1 MEKARRRATII
12 DVGRHAGVSAK
23 TVSRVLNGEPHV
35 SPAVQQRVRDAA
47 ASLHY
52 HPNMLARALVRQRSM
67 LLGLVYENPSASYVV
82 ELQRGMLTRLAD
94 TPYRL
99 VVFPIAS
106 IIERSGEVAGL
117 LRSAGLDGVVLAP
130 PAADDLRI
138 LNDLASAGI
147 ACARIGPSRAIEL
160 APSNIVDDITA
171 AREIATH
178 VIELGHRTIGIIKG
192 HASHAASEAR
202 TMGYSQAFYAAGLPM
217 RLDLVEQ
224 GDFTRESG
232 HAAAE
237 RLLAR
242 AEAPTAILAQN
253 DDMAVGALLAARERG
268 LTVPDDLT
276 LVGFDDSEISR
287 ICWPPLTTVRQ
298 PVFEMAREATDMVIA
313 QLEDRPPLQRHDHP
327 HDLLIRAS
335 TAAPPRS

>member
-1 MEKARRRATII
+1 MEKSPKRATIV
-12 DVGRHAGVSAK
+12 DVGRRAGVSPK

-35 SPAVQQRVRDAA
+35 TPAVQQRVRDAA
-47 ASLHY
+47 EALHY

-82 ELQRGMLTRLAD
+82 ELQRGMLTRLVGE
-94 TPYRL
+94 PYRL

-106 IIERSGEVAGL
+106 IIARSGEVAGL

-138 LNDLASAGI
+138 LQDLAAVGI
-147 ACARIGPSRAIEL
+147 SCARIGPSRAIEA

-171 AREIATH
+171 AREIAAH
-178 VIELGHRTIGIIKG
+178 VIELGHRSVGIIKG

-202 TMGYSQAFYAAGLPM
+202 TIGYSQAFYAAGLPM

-232 HAAAE
+232 FAAAQ
-237 RLLAR
+237 RLLAQPD
-242 AEAPTAILAQN
+242 APTAILAQN

-268 LTVPDDLT
+268 LMVPDDLT
-276 LVGFDDSEISR
+276 LVGFDDSEVSR

-313 QLEDRPPLQRHDHP
+313 QLEGRPPVARHDHP
-327 HDLLIRAS
+327 HELLIRGS
-335 TAAPPRS
+335 TAAPRTR